1 MHSSVPDT
9 LTTAKLFLIGLDKVE
24 IIGGSTT
31 RLVLIISCAVTRLPS
46 NCQTCVSHVTTRQ
59 CTEAPERQGLSPNNQ
74 QTADSLLKYLRVI
87 KCVMKHP
94 ALMFVFH
101 KVGLHTMTN
110 DKSEFNY

>member
-9 LTTAKLFLIGLDKVE
+9 LTTAKLFLIGSDKVE

-46 NCQTCVSHVTTRQ
+46 NCQTCVSHVTGLQ

-74 QTADSLLKYLRVI
+74 QTADSIIVEIFKGY
-87 KCVMKHP
+87 KMCHETSCFDFCV
-94 ALMFVFH
+94 
-101 KVGLHTMTN
+101 
-110 DKSEFNY
+110 S